1 MRHLDGESRQQ
12 GNLLPDT
19 LDDYVGGDH
28 PVRVIDAF
36 IDHLDLIDLGF
47 TKSTTKSTGRKP
59 YNPADLLKLYV
70 YGYLNQVRSSR
81 RLEKE
86 CHRNLEVLWLMKRLA
101 PDFKTIADFRKD
113 NAVAIKGACQAF
125 IRFCREADL
134 LTGRL
139 VAIDGSRFK
148 AAGSRDRALTRKQLR
163 ERRKRVDRLVDLYLS
178 QLDKTDAEDISTEM
192 EHERVQL
199 ALRKLEAQGV
209 QLDEAESAMDEDGT
223 NQFCATEPEARLMR
237 SGREGQILGYNVQ
250 AAVDTDSGLIVHH
263 EVTQDGN
270 DQNQLQPMAEGS
282 KAALAADELEIVADA
297 GYSNGEQLANCEEQ
311 DIIATVPSHR
321 AVNNQ
326 GEFYQKEA
334 FRYDADRNSY
344 WCPAGQ
350 ELLYKTYNTKDKLYL
365 YTRKGCG
372 GCALKSRCTGSKQ
385 RWVSRHFHEDA
396 YGRSE
401 ARLAARPELMRR
413 RMVVERS
420 FGILKQ
426 HMGLRRLQC
435 WGKEGAG
442 AELGLGVLSYNLGRM
457 INEIGVSRMLLALG

>member
-1 MRHLDGESRQQ
+1 MRHLNGASRQQ
-12 GNLLPDT
+12 GNLLPET
-19 LDDYVGGDH
+19 LDDYVADDH

-36 IDHLDLIDLGF
+36 IEYLDLAALGF
-47 TKSTTKSTGRKP
+47 TNATTKLTGRKP

-86 CHRNLEVLWLMKRLA
+86 CHRNLEVIWLMKRLA

-113 NAVAIKGACQAF
+113 NTAAIKGACQAF

-148 AAGSRDRALTRKQLR
+148 SAGSRDKALTRKQLR
-163 ERRKRVDRLVDLYLS
+163 ERRQRVDRLVDRYLN
-178 QLDKTDAEDISTEM
+178 QLDKADTEDTSLEM
-192 EHERVQL
+192 ERERVQR
-199 ALRKLEAQGV
+199 ALRRLEAEGV
-209 QLDEAESAMDEDGT
+209 QLEDAETAMDEAGT
-223 NQFCATEPEARLMR
+223 NQYCASEPEARLMR
-237 SGREGQILGYNVQ
+237 SGREGPILGYNVQ
-250 AAVDTDSGLIVHH
+250 AAVDADSGLIVHH
-263 EVTQDGN
+263 EITQDGN

-282 KAALAADELEIVADA
+282 KAILAVNELEVVADA

-311 DIIATVPSHR
+311 AITATLPSHR
-321 AVNNQ
+321 ATNNQ
-326 GEFYQKEA
+326 GEFYQKED

-344 WCPAGQ
+344 WCPAGE
-350 ELLYKTYNTKDKLYL
+350 ELPYRTNSTKDKLYL
-365 YTRKGCG
+365 YTRKGCDS
-372 GCALKSRCTGSKQ
+372 CALKSRCTGAKQ

-396 YGRSE
+396 YARSE
-401 ARLAARPELMRR
+401 ARLTARPELMRR
-413 RMVVERS
+413 RMVVERV

-435 WGKEGAG
+435 WGKSGAG
-442 AELGLGVLSYNLGRM
+442 AEIGLGVLSYNLNRM
-457 INEIGVSRMLLALG
+457 INEVGVSRMLLALR